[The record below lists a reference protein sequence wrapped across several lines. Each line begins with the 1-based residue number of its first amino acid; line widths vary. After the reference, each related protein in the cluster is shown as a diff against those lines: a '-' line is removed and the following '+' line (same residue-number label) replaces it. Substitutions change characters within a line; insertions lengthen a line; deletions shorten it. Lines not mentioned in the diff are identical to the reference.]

1 MSHTINQMP
10 IFGVNLSIMFFSVL
24 EGALVCTRNVKWF
37 IVNRKKF
44 LPIANHPDYLWIES
58 ELFHSFS
65 PGSEHNVHPDS
76 FHVGDRSQPAICF
89 RWSEQN
95 HFLLLISL
103 FFSCYI
109 LAFARGRRHSR
120 SCRLSLDARF
130 LPFSRD
136 DTRKTNQMNM
146 LSWYFIFARFFSY
159 SCLVCAL
166 SFAIRCMQFAFCF
179 HIYLF
184 FIFFP
189 WNMVN
194 DLVRS
199 PTGKVKGW
207 AWNTNGWSEY
217 DSIAITLT
225 RDMNYYAA
233 HSHKLNN
240 HISRF

>member
-89 RWSEQN
+89 HCSEQN

-103 FFSCYI
+103 FFSCYL

-120 SCRLSLDARF
+120 SCRLSLDAQF

-146 LSWYFIFARFFSY
+146 LSWYFIFARFFSLE
-159 SCLVCAL
+159 SCLCT
-166 SFAIRCMQFAFCF
+166 FFCHSLHAVRILF
-179 HIYLF
+179 SYLF
-184 FIFFP
+184 VFHFLPLKHGERFGTFA
-189 WNMVN
+189 N
-194 DLVRS
+194 RQ
-199 PTGKVKGW
+199 
-207 AWNTNGWSEY
+207 SEGVSMKY
-217 DSIAITLT
+217 ERMKWIWFN
-225 RDMNYYAA
+225 RDYIN
-233 HSHKLNN
+233 
-240 HISRF
+240 